1 MLGRLGAQGKNQEG
15 LKLEQRSG
23 ATTSTHTQLL
33 PLIALLASIPLP
45 ALLALQPLL
54 ALLALILLLALMAL
68 LAS

>member
-1 MLGRLGAQGKNQEG
+1 MLGRLRAQEKNQEG

-54 ALLALILLLALMAL
+54 ALILLLALMAL